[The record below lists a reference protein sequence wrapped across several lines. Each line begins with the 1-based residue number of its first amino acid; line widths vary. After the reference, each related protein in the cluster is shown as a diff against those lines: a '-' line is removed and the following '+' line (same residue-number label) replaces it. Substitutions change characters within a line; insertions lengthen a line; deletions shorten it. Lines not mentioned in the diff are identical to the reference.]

1 MPPRMLV
8 QSKGRFRER
17 KKLTMVKA
25 QAYWKATKSK
35 KSQMLDD
42 FCESTGY
49 CRRYAARVLHQ
60 AGQRYLLGDRVLV
73 ADPTKHI
80 QRHRPPRYGSAILQA
95 LITIWAASTF
105 LGPVR
110 LAAGMS
116 LFVENLTAHG
126 HLPIDEETRR
136 LLLQMSPATIGRLLA
151 GEHNR
156 YVLHDISHTQS
167 TPLGG
172 RIPIQTCMD
181 PPPEPF
187 GPRRGVLPLDI
198 PGALAVDLVGHD
210 GERAVGDF
218 NWTLTVTDR
227 STGWTEAGAVR
238 TKAEIYVVAALE
250 SCLHRYP
257 GEGHLPP
264 CGQRERVH
272 EWASRPFLPCP
283 GDHPHPRALLSK
295 ARGVVRSRP
304 YHKNDNAHVEEKNDS
319 VIRKFVGYDRHDSQ
333 TEIDLLNR
341 LYRSLH
347 LLVNWFLP
355 SQKLLSKVRTG
366 SYITK
371 VYDRAQTPEDF
382 RPIRGVLYP
391 VHGCGHGWMFPKKQ
405 RNDSVPLVQ
414 NWTWPVC
421 ATRSSTTR
429 NNWTRWPREDNPWS
443 SRNVVTTRTY

>member
-1 MPPRMLV
+1 MELTM
-8 QSKGRFRER
+8 QER

-25 QAYWKATKSK
+25 QAYLKATKTK

-49 CRRYAARVLHQ
+49 QRTYAARVLHQ
-60 AGQRYLLGDRVLV
+60 AGQRYLLGDCVLV

-80 QRHRPPRYGSAILQA
+80 HRHRPPRYGPAVQQA
-95 LITIWAASTF
+95 LITIWSASTF

-110 LAAGMS
+110 LAAGMA
-116 LFVENLTAHG
+116 LFVENLTKHG
-126 HLPIDEETRR
+126 HLPINEETRR

-151 GEHNR
+151 GQR
-156 YVLHDISHTQS
+156 KMYRLHGTSHTRS

-172 RIPIQTCMD
+172 RIPLQTCMD
-181 PPPEPF
+181 PPPEDV
-187 GPRRGVLPLDI
+187 GPIRGVLPLDI

-210 GERAVGDF
+210 GGQAVDDF

-257 GEGHLPP
+257 GKVISLHADNGSEFMNGHLLRF
-264 CGQRERVH
+264 CRT
-272 EWASRPFLPCP
+272 
-283 GDHPHPRALLSK
+283 
-295 ARGVVRSRP
+295 RGITLTRSRP

-319 VIRKFVGYDRHDSQ
+319 VIRKFVGYDRHDTQ
-333 TEIDLLNR
+333 EEVDLLNR

-366 SYITK
+366 SHITK
-371 VYDRAQTPEDF
+371 VYDAAQTPCARMLARMDVSEETKQQLRSTRADLDLTSLQHEILHCQEQLDAIAK
-382 RPIRGVLYP
+382 RRQPRAIIKRGSYAYFL
-391 VHGCGHGWMFPKKQ
+391 
-405 RNDSVPLVQ
+405 DE
-414 NWTWPVC
+414 
-421 ATRSSTTR
+421 STT
-429 NNWTRWPREDNPWS
+429 
-443 SRNVVTTRTY
+443 